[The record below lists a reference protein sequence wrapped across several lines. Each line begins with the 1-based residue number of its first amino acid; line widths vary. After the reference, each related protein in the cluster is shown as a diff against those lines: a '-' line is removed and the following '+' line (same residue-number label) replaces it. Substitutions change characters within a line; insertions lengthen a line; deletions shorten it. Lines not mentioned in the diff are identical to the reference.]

1 MIHAERAT
9 FPRFGTALVAIALAS
24 TSYAAGRTLLPV
36 DEAARNPGFFSF
48 RAALISAI
56 ARRDTAAVMDAV
68 DPHVRVSFGDAGG
81 IAAFRS
87 QWKLGARDSRLWDEL
102 GTLLALGGSF
112 DASGRFVA
120 PYVFSQWPPS
130 IDAFDH
136 AAMIGSGVR
145 VRSAPRPDAP
155 TLTSLDFA
163 IVKLAPHAAGTTSDA
178 WTALLLPG
186 GRTGYVAS
194 SWIRSSLRY
203 RAFFEK
209 RGGRW
214 RMTTLVSG
222 D

>member
-1 MIHAERAT
+1 M
-9 FPRFGTALVAIALAS
+9 TARTTLGCAVLAAALAAS
-24 TSYAAGRTLLPV
+24 PACAAGPTLIPV
-36 DEAARNPGFFSF
+36 DEASRNAGFFSF

-56 ARRDTAAVMDAV
+56 ARRDTAAVMDVV
-68 DPHVRVSFGDAGG
+68 DPHIRVSFGETGG

-87 QWKLGARDSRLWDEL
+87 QWKLGARDSRLWAEL
-102 GTLLALGGSF
+102 GTILALGGSF

-130 IDAFDH
+130 VDAFDH
-136 AAMIGSGVR
+136 AAVIGSSVR

-155 TLTSLDFA
+155 TLTTLDFA
-163 IVKLAPHAAGTTSDA
+163 IVKLAPRPGHTSDA
-178 WTALLLPG
+178 WTGILLPG

-203 RAFFEK
+203 RAFFER